1 LIKVRFNPVELGNFV
16 LYWLLSNGGR
26 SQITIVASSTSGL
39 YTLSLSKVAVLAVPL
54 PPLLEQK
61 RIIEKIER
69 RLSVADEIEK
79 ELDQA
84 LVRSGRL
91 RQAVLKSAFEGRL
104 V

>member
-1 LIKVRFNPVELGNFV
+1 MNAVTKAAIQLPTMKEQQRIVEMV
-16 LYWLLSNGGR
+16 
-26 SQITIVASSTSGL
+26 
-39 YTLSLSKVAVLAVPL
+39 
-54 PPLLEQK
+54 
-61 RIIEKIER
+61 ER

-84 LVRSGRL
+84 LVRAERL